1 MNILISTV
9 PRSGSTLLFNIC
21 RLIFNQYYGE
31 DKVYATWWQFYKK
44 EKEKDHNIVK
54 LHDKDD
60 NLIKWSDKIIT
71 TVRDLRYMVASYSD
85 FNKKFNIDNKEN
97 LCNVCSVFCKL
108 VDLYYKIS
116 DYIFKYEE
124 YQANKRKVI
133 SEIINCLNLDIEK
146 INIDSIL
153 VEIEKIKKTN
163 YASLDIRKTQM
174 HPNHISNKTNM
185 PIEKRLTLGQI
196 EFIEKNFS
204 WYFTKFGYKPFKII
218 KML

>member
-1 MNILISTV
+1 V

-21 RLIFNQYYGE
+21 RLIFNQYYGK
-31 DKVYATWWQFYKK
+31 DKVYATWCQFHQK
-44 EKEKDHNIVK
+44 EKEKDHNIIK
-54 LHDKDD
+54 LHEKDE

-71 TVRDLRYMVASYSD
+71 TVRDLRYILASYSD

-97 LCNVCSVFCKL
+97 LRNACSVFCSL
-108 VDLYYKIS
+108 VDYYYKIA

-124 YQANKRKVI
+124 YQEDKRKI
-133 SEIINCLNLDIEK
+133 ITEIINCLNLDIEK
-146 INIDSIL
+146 ININSIL
-153 VEIEKIKKTN
+153 VEIEKIKKAN
-163 YASLDIRKTQM
+163 YASLDKKITQM

-185 PIEKRLTLGQI
+185 PIEKRLTLAQI

-204 WYFTKFGYKPFKII
+204 WYFSKFGYKTFKLM